1 MVYLRLG
8 RCTDFFRPAVSEI
21 NSVGSLPPILRQNTK
36 VYLLNFI
43 LLCILSVTAYKLAD
57 FPLYFIRKCVM
68 L

>member
-8 RCTDFFRPAVSEI
+8 RCMGFFRPAVSEI

-43 LLCILSVTAYKLAD
+43 MFYILSVTAYKLAD

>member
-43 LLCILSVTAYKLAD
+43 LFCILSVTAYKLSD